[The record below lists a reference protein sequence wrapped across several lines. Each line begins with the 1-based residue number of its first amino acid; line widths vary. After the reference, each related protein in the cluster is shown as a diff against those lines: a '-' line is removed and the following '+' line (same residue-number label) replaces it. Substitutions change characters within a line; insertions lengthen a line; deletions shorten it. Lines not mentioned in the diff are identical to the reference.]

1 LFICFRALIVEPRGR
16 DKASETR
23 TGKEVKT
30 MRRFNGGHKVVP
42 GMYWNAW
49 DLRVVGVN
57 NEAILP
63 GDRNLVYYRIP
74 FVLVLPLGAILGGIY
89 VFFLPVV
96 SIATAISVLGRRM
109 FGHVL
114 FHARRSVFFGWRPT
128 EAYLA
133 GKKGQGKGEGP

>member
-1 LFICFRALIVEPRGR
+1 
-16 DKASETR
+16 
-23 TGKEVKT
+23 
-30 MRRFNGGHKVVP
+30 MRRFNGGHKVDS
-42 GMYWNAW
+42 GTYWNVW
-49 DLRVVGVN
+49 DLSMVGVN

-63 GDRNLVYYRIP
+63 GDRNSVYYRIP

-96 SIATAISVLGRRM
+96 SIATAVSMLGRRI

-133 GKKGQGKGEGP
+133 GKKGQKEGRERDGR